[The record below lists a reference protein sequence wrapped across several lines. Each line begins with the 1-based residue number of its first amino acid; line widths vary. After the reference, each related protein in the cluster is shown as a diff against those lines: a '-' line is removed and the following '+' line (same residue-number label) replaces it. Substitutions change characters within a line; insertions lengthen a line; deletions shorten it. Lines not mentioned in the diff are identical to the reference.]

1 MTNIQIAL
9 ATEKDRN
16 QLLTFFKH
24 YQVKKVINN
33 RVDCYLSHNFSIVA
47 KDKNKIVG
55 ILQWHVKENPNQ
67 GIVEF
72 EEVFISKDYRGKKI
86 GSLLIEFALK
96 SVKNFFKKIEIDPRR
111 IYLFVSEN
119 NKVARALYEKHNFR
133 NVSNVGHLF
142 SDAEKDLI
150 YVLDL

>member
-24 YQVKKVINN
+24 YKVKKVINN

-47 KDKNKIVG
+47 KDKNRIVG

-96 SVKNFFKKIEIDPRR
+96 SVKNFFKDIKIDPRR
-111 IYLFVSEN
+111 IYLFVGEN

-150 YVLDL
+150 YILDL